1 MPKICPTSVRAAAG
15 SSGSRTHPVPSIAAW
30 WAGSASTPNTV
41 PTGASIVLDTARTSV
56 VVSVL
61 IVGTPSSRL

>member
-1 MPKICPTSVRAAAG
+1 MAG
-15 SSGSRTHPVPSIAAW
+15 SSGSRTQPVPSIAAW

-41 PTGASIVLDTARTSV
+41 ATGASIVLDTARTSV

-61 IVGTPSSRL
+61 IVGTPSSWGSVL